1 MPIYALGDQE
11 PSIHPSAFVMPE
23 AVIIGRVTIGA
34 GATIWSGAVLR
45 ADDNDIVIGDE
56 TSVQDNAVIH
66 VTAQFPTIVGK
77 RCTIG
82 HLAHLEGCRVEDEA
96 LIGTGSIV
104 LHDAVVESRALV
116 GAGAVVPGKMRVP
129 AGTMA
134 LGMPAKIRE
143 GVDTAP
149 LILHGIS
156 HYVER
161 GEIFR
166 KQLRRVG

>member
-1 MPIYALGDQE
+1 
-11 PSIHPSAFVMPE
+11 
-23 AVIIGRVTIGA
+23 
-34 GATIWSGAVLR
+34 
-45 ADDNDIVIGDE
+45 
-56 TSVQDNAVIH
+56 
-66 VTAQFPTIVGK
+66 
-77 RCTIG
+77 
-82 HLAHLEGCRVEDEA
+82 
-96 LIGTGSIV
+96 
-104 LHDAVVESRALV
+104 
-116 GAGAVVPGKMRVP
+116 
-129 AGTMA
+129 MA